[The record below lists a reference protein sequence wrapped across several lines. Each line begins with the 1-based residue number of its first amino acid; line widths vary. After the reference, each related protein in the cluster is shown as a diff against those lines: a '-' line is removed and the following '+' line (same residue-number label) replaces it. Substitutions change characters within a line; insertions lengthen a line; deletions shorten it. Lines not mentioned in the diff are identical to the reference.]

1 MLLDGLKDE
10 NAAYV
15 MTQRSPSG
23 PGAAA
28 VVVDRVRLFRRLPDA
43 LWSYRVHEQILPALR
58 RTGVDL
64 RRSDV
69 VIQHTG
75 HEDAG
80 LGRRGWIATFGCCC
94 SRTRSAPTTPSRCST
109 WVRST
114 TRSTGRP
121 RRCPCCGGA
130 CNVPGRAIPSCPI
143 GDLYLKQ
150 CRWDDLEAAAK
161 GVANCPGGDVKADA
175 LRSRGLEARRMLA
188 SACAA
193 TLDTPAV
200 TTNLCVGERNV
211 PPAARPRVS
220 LCMIVKDEEANLA
233 ECLAAVAGVVDEM
246 IVVDTG
252 SSDHTCEVAAKG
264 GARVVDF
271 AWVDDFAAARNESIN
286 HATADWIFWLD
297 ADERLDPANREK
309 LRNLFAVLSW
319 ENAAYLMQQLS
330 ATEDPHGSRVA
341 VDQVRL
347 FRRDP
352 ALRWEY
358 RVHEQI
364 MLAIRRAGHD
374 MRRTDIVITHGGYE
388 ALGAAERKLQRNVE
402 LLLRQD
408 AERPDDP
415 ITLYHLGQVYQQL
428 GRPAQALPVLRRS
441 LERLPP
447 DYSIRPRLFVSIAR
461 AHEALGQRAEA
472 MAVTRAG
479 RGQYPDAVELLFLEA
494 ARLYEKGDL
503 ARAEERLLHL
513 LSMPPDRQLT
523 TGDIGRQGY
532 KARHLLAEVYRGQ
545 GRVAE
550 AERNGA
556 RSSRSTLGS
565 CPPGM
570 SLAVSISP
578 RGSGASWRR
587 WRPA

>member
-1 MLLDGLKDE
+1 
-10 NAAYV
+10 
-15 MTQRSPSG
+15 
-23 PGAAA
+23 
-28 VVVDRVRLFRRLPDA
+28 
-43 LWSYRVHEQILPALR
+43 
-58 RTGVDL
+58 
-64 RRSDV
+64 
-69 VIQHTG
+69 
-75 HEDAG
+75 
-80 LGRRGWIATFGCCC
+80 
-94 SRTRSAPTTPSRCST
+94 
-109 WVRST
+109 
-114 TRSTGRP
+114 
-121 RRCPCCGGA
+121 
-130 CNVPGRAIPSCPI
+130 
-143 GDLYLKQ
+143 
-150 CRWDDLEAAAK
+150 
-161 GVANCPGGDVKADA
+161 
-175 LRSRGLEARRMLA
+175 MLA

-193 TLDTPAV
+193 TLDTPEV

-309 LRNLFAVLSW
+309 LRNPFAVLSW
-319 ENAAYLMQQLS
+319 ENPAYLMQQLS

-461 AHEALGQRAEA
+461 RTKRWAKGRRRWRSPERDQASTPMRSSSSSWRRPACTRRATLPGPKNDCSTSSACRLIDSSQPATSDGKATRPGTFWQRSTGA
-472 MAVTRAG
+472 
-479 RGQYPDAVELLFLEA
+479 
-494 ARLYEKGDL
+494 KGVSP
-503 ARAEERLLHL
+503 RPR
-513 LSMPPDRQLT
+513 
-523 TGDIGRQGY
+523 
-532 KARHLLAEVYRGQ
+532 
-545 GRVAE
+545 
-550 AERNGA
+550 RNGA

-587 WRPA
+587 WRLA